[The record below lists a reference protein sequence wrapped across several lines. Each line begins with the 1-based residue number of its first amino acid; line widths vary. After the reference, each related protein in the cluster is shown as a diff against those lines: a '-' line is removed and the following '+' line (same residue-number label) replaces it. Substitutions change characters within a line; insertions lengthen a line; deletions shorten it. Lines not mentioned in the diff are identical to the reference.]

1 MEIPRGVK
9 GWAMLILVVAVAI
22 AVIWRIPQVRQLVT
36 GS

>member
-9 GWAMLILVVAVAI
+9 GWAMLIIVVGIAI
-22 AVIWRIPQVRQLVT
+22 AVIWRIPQLRQVVT

>member
-1 MEIPRGVK
+1 MEIPKGIK

-22 AVIWRIPQVRQLVT
+22 AVIWRIPQLRGLVT